1 MAFELEKIF
10 EKITKKTI
18 FQNKSALQSDYT
30 PTNILH
36 RELQIKQV
44 AKILA
49 CSLRLEKPSNLF
61 IYGKT
66 GTGKTLVVKYVLNEL
81 IKKAHTLNIPL
92 RSVYVNCKMKK
103 VSDTEYRILSE
114 LISQLG
120 VNIPATGLPTD
131 AVYKKFISLIDEKK
145 QLLIIVL
152 DEIDEAVKKI
162 GDTFLYNFTR
172 LNSEM
177 INTQISFIGI
187 SNDLTFID
195 SLDPRVKSSLS
206 EEELVFPPYNA
217 LQLKDILIERA
228 KIAFKRNCVDK
239 GVIEKIAAIA
249 AKEHGDARRA
259 IDLLRI
265 AAELV
270 EREGKTKLTLEFVDK
285 AIEKMERD
293 KIIDLVETQ
302 PKHHQLILLSIIN
315 FFESLKNKEEKF
327 YTGEVYN
334 KYYELCKQLKIE
346 PLTQRRVSDIV
357 AELDM
362 LGLINA
368 KVISKGR
375 YGRTREIRMDLPQSL
390 ILKIKSVIEQQLF

>member
-1 MAFELEKIF
+1 MPADIQKIF
-10 EKITKKTI
+10 ESVTKKSI
-18 FQNKSALQSDYT
+18 FLNKSVLQSDYT
-30 PTNILH
+30 PENIPH
-36 RELQIKQV
+36 REQQIKQV

-49 CSLRLEKPSNLF
+49 CSLRMEKPSNLF

-81 IKKAHTLNIPL
+81 NKKATTLNVPIKTI
-92 RSVYVNCKMKK
+92 YINCKLKK
-103 VSDTEYRILSE
+103 VSDTEYRILAE

-120 VNIPATGLPTD
+120 AEVPATGLPTD
-131 AVYKKFISLIDEKK
+131 MVYKKFISLIDENK

-162 GDTFLYNFTR
+162 GDAFLYNLTR
-172 LNSEM
+172 LNSEL

-217 LQLKDILIERA
+217 LQLKDILVERV
-228 KIAFKRNCVDK
+228 KRSFRKGCVSN

-265 AAELV
+265 AAELA
-270 EREGKTKLTLEFVDK
+270 EREGKSKLTLEFVDK
-285 AIEKMERD
+285 AIEKIERD
-293 KIIDLVETQ
+293 KIVDLVETQ
-302 PKHHQLILLSIIN
+302 PRHHQLILLSILN
-315 FFESLKNKEEKF
+315 FFETIKNKEQKV
-327 YTGEVYN
+327 YTGDIYN
-334 KYYELCKQLKIE
+334 KYFELCKQLGYE

-368 KVISKGR
+368 QVISKGR
-375 YGRTREIRMDLPQSL
+375 YGRTREIKINLPNSL
-390 ILKIKSVIEQQLF
+390 IQKIKSIIEQQIY

>member
-1 MAFELEKIF
+1 MPFDVEKIF
-10 EKITKKTI
+10 ENVTKKSI
-18 FQNKSALQSDYT
+18 FLNKSVLQSDYT
-30 PTNILH
+30 PETIPH
-36 RELQIKQV
+36 REQQIKQV

-81 IKKAHTLNIPL
+81 NKKATTLKIPL
-92 RSVYVNCKMKK
+92 KTIYVNCKLKK
-103 VSDTEYRILSE
+103 VSDTEYRILAE

-120 VNIPATGLPTD
+120 ADIPATGLPTD
-131 AVYKKFISLIDEKK
+131 VVYKKFINIIDENK
-145 QLLIIVL
+145 QLIIIVL

-162 GDTFLYNFTR
+162 GDAFLYNFTR

-177 INTQISFIGI
+177 MNTQISFIGI

-195 SLDPRVKSSLS
+195 SLDPRVRSSLS

-228 KIAFKRNCVDK
+228 KRSFKRGCVSS
-239 GVIEKIAAIA
+239 GVIEKIAALA

-265 AAELV
+265 AAELA
-270 EREGKTKLTLEFVDK
+270 EREGKSKLTLEFVDK
-285 AIEKMERD
+285 AIEKIERD
-293 KIIDLVETQ
+293 KIVDLVETQ
-302 PKHHQLILLSIIN
+302 PRHHQLILLSILN
-315 FFESLKNKEEKF
+315 FFDTLKNKEQKV
-327 YTGEVYN
+327 YTGDIYN
-334 KYYELCKQLKIE
+334 RYYDLCRQLKLE

-368 KVISKGR
+368 QVISKGR
-375 YGRTREIRMDLPQSL
+375 YGRTREIKMNLPNSL
-390 ILKIKSVIEQQLF
+390 ILKIKSIIEQQIY

>member
-81 IKKAHTLNIPL
+81 IKKAHTLNIQL